1 MQARDSPSPAWSA
14 RSVNAVM
21 TATYWAIGRR
31 IVEAEQ
37 RGRRHA
43 DYGERYPHY
52 TASVAT
58 GFASTFN
65 PELADKRPL
74 ASVRFRPKATV
85 VRANAMREYLLQP
98 LRALASS
105 PWKGKMADWTDP
117 PATLSAIR

>member
-14 RSVNAVM
+14 RTVNAVM

-65 PELADKRPL
+65 PELADKPSL
-74 ASVRFRPKATV
+74 ASVRFRPRIAVSHIT
-85 VRANAMREYLLQP
+85 P
-98 LRALASS
+98 LKERNEE
-105 PWKGKMADWTDP
+105 T
-117 PATLSAIR
+117 SA

>member
-1 MQARDSPSPAWSA
+1 MQACDSPSPAWSV
-14 RSVNAVM
+14 RTVNAVM

-65 PELADKRPL
+65 PELAAKRPL
-74 ASVRFRPKATV
+74 ASVRFRADTRGMGDSYRLPKWS
-85 VRANAMREYLLQP
+85 
-98 LRALASS
+98 SS
-105 PWKGKMADWTDP
+105 PSCSPLFCAPSWQRPRLRSSADR
-117 PATLSAIR
+117 AA